1 MPIAAPEYFYKYI
14 KILVISSMPTSDQ
27 SSDRMMRAR
36 RAFVRSKLAALGLI
50 IVCGA
55 AAILGFA
62 NVLSFP
68 RHAQAVPETVLGI
81 SPSTLHQQVDVK
93 SLPTQLIADPI

>member
-1 MPIAAPEYFYKYI
+1 M
-14 KILVISSMPTSDQ
+14 
-27 SSDRMMRAR
+27 
-36 RAFVRSKLAALGLI
+36 RSKLAVLGLV

-62 NVLSFP
+62 NVFSFT